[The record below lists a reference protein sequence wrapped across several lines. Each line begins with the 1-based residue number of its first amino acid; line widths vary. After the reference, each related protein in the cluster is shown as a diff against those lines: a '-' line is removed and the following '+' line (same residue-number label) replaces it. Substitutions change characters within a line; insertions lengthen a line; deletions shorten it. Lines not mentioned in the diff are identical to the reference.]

1 MLSSVREDIVVG
13 TTISSIAPDIHC
25 WQRLFDRRLWRWR
38 MIGMVVSA
46 EVFSVRGRQ
55 GNRYCSNILKK
66 IQKNECCRL
75 AITGERNNNSNSA
88 RTHKSLYAYKK
99 FNWIT
104 VDLEFVSPISI
115 NKYVIV
121 IAGQS
126 GLMGGALFF
135 ITISATKLWSSLV
148 EFLWNLHDSFIFVY
162 HDHLNFLIFQHVT
175 DGDADTGNRY
185 WF

>member
-1 MLSSVREDIVVG
+1 MHPI
-13 TTISSIAPDIHC
+13 SIADKDYSTEDYEDEE
-25 WQRLFDRRLWRWR
+25 W
-38 MIGMVVSA
+38 SA
-46 EVFSVRGRQ
+46 WWYRPKFSPVRGRQ

-126 GLMGGALFF
+126 GLMGGAVFF
-135 ITISATKLWSSLV
+135 YYHFGNKIV
-148 EFLWNLHDSFIFVY
+148 ELTCWIIMKFTWFIHIRLSRSFKF
-162 HDHLNFLIFQHVT
+162 LNFSTCHC
-175 DGDADTGNRY
+175 GHGK
-185 WF
+185 